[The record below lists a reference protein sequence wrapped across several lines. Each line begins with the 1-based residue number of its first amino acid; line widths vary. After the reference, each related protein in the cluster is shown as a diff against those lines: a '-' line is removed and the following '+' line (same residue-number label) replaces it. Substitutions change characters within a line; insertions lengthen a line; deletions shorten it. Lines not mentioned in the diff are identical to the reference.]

1 MGEEKVDFGRL
12 LTAMA
17 TPFTEDG
24 QLDLPAVDRLVDR
37 LIETGTTGIVVAGTT
52 GESPTLSH
60 EEKLQLFERVL
71 GRAKGRAAV
80 IAGTGSNDTRATV
93 ALTREAEAL
102 GVDGIMLVC
111 PYYNKPSQEGL
122 YQHFRVA
129 AEATHL
135 PVMVYNVPG
144 RTGVNLSAATT
155 LRLAEVDNI
164 VCVKEAGGDLGQIA
178 EIVERAPDGFRLYS
192 GDDKLF
198 LPTLAVG
205 GYGVVSVA
213 SHLVGREMTRMIQAF
228 LSGQVAEAA
237 SWHRRLLPLFEGL
250 FWTSSPVLLKTG
262 LAMVGHPVGPVR
274 LPLVEAPQ
282 NMVEDFRRI
291 LEELRLV

>member
-1 MGEEKVDFGRL
+1 MGEIDVDFGRL

-24 QLDLPAVDRLVDR
+24 LLDLPGVDRLVDR

-60 EEKLQLFERVL
+60 EEKLQLYERVL
-71 GRAKGRAAV
+71 ARAKGRAAV
-80 IAGTGSNDTRATV
+80 IAGTGSNDTRSTV
-93 ALTREAEAL
+93 ELTREAEAI

-122 YQHFRVA
+122 YRHFRTA
-129 AEATHL
+129 AEATRL

-144 RTGVNLSAATT
+144 RTGVNLAAATT

-178 EIVERAPDGFRLYS
+178 EIVEHAPQGFRVYS

-213 SHLVGREMTRMIQAF
+213 SHLVGREMARMIDAF
-228 LSGQVAEAA
+228 LSGDVAQAA
-237 SWHRRLLPLFEGL
+237 ALHRKLLPLFEGL
-250 FWTSSPVLLKTG
+250 FWTSSPVLLKAG
-262 LAMVGHPVGPVR
+262 LAMIGYPVGPVR
-274 LPLVEAPQ
+274 LPLVEAP
-282 NMVEDFRRI
+282 ESLLHDFRRI
-291 LEELRLV
+291 LDDLSLL